1 MSHEITL
8 EQAAEMAHQ
17 SEIIARLIE
26 SHPHQMQDCEI
37 IAIVSLLSRL
47 TGSVTAWLIE
57 ELAQREASR

>member
-8 EQAAEMAHQ
+8 EQAAEMAQQ
-17 SEIIARLIE
+17 SEMIARLIK

-37 IAIVSLLSRL
+37 IAIASLMSRL

-57 ELAQREASR
+57 ELAQKEASR